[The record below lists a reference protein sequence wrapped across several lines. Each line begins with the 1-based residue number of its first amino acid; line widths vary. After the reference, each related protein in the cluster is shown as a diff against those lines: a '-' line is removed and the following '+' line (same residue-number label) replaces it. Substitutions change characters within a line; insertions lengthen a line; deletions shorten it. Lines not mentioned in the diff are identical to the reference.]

1 MDTGTAMIGSSL
13 LGGGASLFGSQK
25 AASAQKES
33 MERLISA
40 LQGMYSQTRSDLAPY
55 RQLGESSIPMIE
67 ALAGLSGDPAATQTA
82 LENLPGYQFARTQ
95 GLKSV
100 QNSAAARG
108 LGSSGAALKGAA
120 NFATGLADQ
129 TFGNQFNRIMGLTN
143 LGQTA
148 AAQGGQIGTS
158 YANQLSG
165 AYTGM
170 GNAGAAGWN
179 SLANA
184 ISGTGQNISNA
195 YLIQDLLGRQSA
207 TAPATTT
214 APDFYTRIPLSYGD
228 QWGR

>member
-13 LGGGASLFGSQK
+13 LGGAASLFGSRK
-25 AASAQKES
+25 AASEQKES

-55 RQLGESSIPMIE
+55 RQVGENSIPMIE
-67 ALAGLSGDPAATQTA
+67 ALSGLSGDPAATQTA

-148 AAQGGQIGTS
+148 AAQGGQIGS
-158 YANQLSG
+158 SMLGSLSG
-165 AYTGM
+165 AYTGI
-170 GNAGAAGWN
+170 GNAQAQGYN
-179 SLANA
+179 SVANA
-184 ISGTGQNISNA
+184 ISGGAQGLSNA
-195 YLIQDLLGRQSA
+195 ALMYDFFNRGGQTGGQSNP
-207 TAPATTT
+207 TP
-214 APDFYTRIPLSYGD
+214 YIPMSYGD

>member
-1 MDTGTAMIGSSL
+1 MVWAAAAQAGSSL
-13 LGGGASLFGSQK
+13 LS
-25 AASAQKES
+25 
-33 MERLISA
+33 SA
-40 LQGMYSQTRSDLAPY
+40 LQARAAGKASESQERQQQALLAAIQGMYNQSRSDLAPY
-55 RQLGESSIPMIE
+55 RQLGENSIPMIE
-67 ALAGLSGDPAATQTA
+67 ALAGLSGDPAATQAA

-148 AAQGGQIGTS
+148 AAQGGQIGS
-158 YANQLSG
+158 SMLGSLSG
-165 AYTGM
+165 AYTGI
-170 GNAGAAGWN
+170 GNAQAQGYN
-179 SLANA
+179 SVGNA
-184 ISGTGQNISNA
+184 ISGGAQGLSNA
-195 YLIQDLLGRQSA
+195 ALMYDFFNRGGQTGGQSNP
-207 TAPATTT
+207 TP
-214 APDFYTRIPLSYGD
+214 YIPMSYGD